1 MFKKYGPQYFRSY
14 IIVEIYLYNHRLQ
27 ASDKKKK
34 KIKNDSVSTRNFRVI
49 ECKHR
54 GDVTTSRY
62 IATQDKRFPS
72 DTAGFHV
79 IRLQISIHQLFGF

>member
-27 ASDKKKK
+27 AFDKNK
-34 KIKNDSVSTRNFRVI
+34 KIKNYSVSTRNFRVI

-54 GDVTTSRY
+54 GDVTIY